1 MLFHFLLGEI
11 TFSKRKQMFGI
22 SEDAG
27 KFACRKSRVDIKK
40 GMKLRVRQ
48 LAVFLFCIMS
58 PLAKGGDGF
67 YGGRDESRREKASVY
82 MLLENDVFS
91 GHDENY
97 TNGFSMGY
105 ISETEDKNDLGFI
118 SRTLGTLNGGGSSS
132 GFWHDLMGVSSN
144 QIEHQW
150 GINVTQLMFT
160 PQSLESIRTP
170 IYNEHPYGAWLAFGF
185 TSIIKNED
193 RANTLTLYLGAV
205 GEDALGRQIQDIVH
219 DVMDSPKWA
228 GWDNQLPSE
237 FTMMLSFE
245 RKYRLRF
252 LESDRGNWGSDGYTS
267 WLADVGN
274 VYIRGGG
281 SLYFRYGY
289 KLPASCHPS
298 EKKFRQRES
307 YCYCSAP
314 NRPERNWSMYAFG
327 GLRGYA
333 IAYDVFLD
341 GNMFHNAPVTVGRYP
356 MVIDFFGGACLRYKN
371 MDMIFGYTIR
381 SKEYP
386 SQRAPQWM
394 GTMSLRYCF

>member
-1 MLFHFLLGEI
+1 M
-11 TFSKRKQMFGI
+11 
-22 SEDAG
+22 
-27 KFACRKSRVDIKK
+27 DIKK
-40 GMKLRVRQ
+40 DMKLRVRQ
-48 LAVFLFCIMS
+48 LIVFLFCIMS

-118 SRTLGTLNGGGSSS
+118 SRTLGTLNGGGSCA
-132 GFWHDLMGVSSN
+132 GLWKALMGVSSN
-144 QIEHQW
+144 GQEHQW

-160 PQSLESIRTP
+160 PQSLESIKTP
-170 IYNEHPYGAWLAFGF
+170 VYDEHPYGAWLAFGF

-193 RANTLTLYLGAV
+193 RANTLTLYVGAV

-219 DVMDSPKWA
+219 EVMDSPKWA
-228 GWDNQLPSE
+228 GWDNQLPTE
-237 FTMMLSFE
+237 FTLMLSFE

-252 LESDRGNWGSDGYTS
+252 LESDRGNWGSDGYSS

-281 SLYFRYGY
+281 SVYFRYGY
-289 KLPASCHPS
+289 NLPASCAQVGWEPNSNNTIPFAGTPS
-298 EKKFRQRES
+298 QMDG
-307 YCYCSAP
+307 
-314 NRPERNWSMYAFG
+314 NWSMYAFG

-341 GNMFHNAPVTVGRYP
+341 GTMFHNSPVTVGRYP
-356 MVIDFFGGACLRYKN
+356 MVVDFFGGGCLRYKN

>member
-1 MLFHFLLGEI
+1 
-11 TFSKRKQMFGI
+11 MFGI
-22 SEDAG
+22 STNTR
-27 KFACRKSRVDIKK
+27 KFSCPRSSVDIKK
-40 GMKLRVRQ
+40 DMKLRVRQ
-48 LAVFLFCIMS
+48 LIVFLFCIMS

-118 SRTLGTLNGGGSSS
+118 SRTLGTLNGGGSCA
-132 GFWHDLMGVSSN
+132 GLWKALMGVSSN
-144 QIEHQW
+144 GQEHQW

-160 PQSLESIRTP
+160 PQSLESIKTP
-170 IYNEHPYGAWLAFGF
+170 VYDEHPYGAWLAFGF

-193 RANTLTLYLGAV
+193 RANTLTLYVGAV

-219 DVMDSPKWA
+219 EVMDSPKWA
-228 GWDNQLPSE
+228 GWDNQLPTE
-237 FTMMLSFE
+237 FTLMLSFE

-252 LESDRGNWGSDGYTS
+252 LESDRGNWGSDGYSS

-281 SLYFRYGY
+281 SVYFRYGY
-289 KLPASCHPS
+289 NLPASCAQVGWEPNSNNTIPFAGKPS
-298 EKKFRQRES
+298 QMDG
-307 YCYCSAP
+307 
-314 NRPERNWSMYAFG
+314 NWSMYAFG

-341 GNMFHNAPVTVGRYP
+341 GTMFHNSPVTVGRYP
-356 MVIDFFGGACLRYKN
+356 MVVDFFGGGCLRYKN